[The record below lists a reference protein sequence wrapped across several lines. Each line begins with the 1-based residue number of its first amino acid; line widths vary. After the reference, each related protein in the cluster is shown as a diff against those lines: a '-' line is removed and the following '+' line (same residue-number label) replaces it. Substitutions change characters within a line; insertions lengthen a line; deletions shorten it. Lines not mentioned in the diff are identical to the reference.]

1 MSGEELMYPYPHHAE
16 QHAGLLPGGFVDDAP
31 FGPPRHEKWRISASY
46 KVENM

>member
-1 MSGEELMYPYPHHAE
+1 MYPYPHAE

-31 FGPPRHEKWRISASY
+31 FGPPRHAKVAKFNDFQRK